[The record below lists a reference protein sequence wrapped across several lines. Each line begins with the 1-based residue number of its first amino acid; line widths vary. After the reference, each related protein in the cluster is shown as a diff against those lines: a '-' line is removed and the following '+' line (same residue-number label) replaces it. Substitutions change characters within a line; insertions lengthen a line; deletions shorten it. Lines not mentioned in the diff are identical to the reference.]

1 VATAL
6 SVLQSV
12 ALEINLPKPASVTDG
27 GQDLAGRGFQLLKT
41 AGRRLA
47 KKDWPELVYEY
58 EFTLIKDQPYYD
70 MPDDY
75 GRLVQGTGWD
85 RVESRPL
92 TTLNAQQ
99 WQEWKS
105 GLVQAEVWKQ
115 YRVKGVE
122 GARKIFINPT
132 PSTTGNTFELVDG
145 VEVPVG
151 MVVEYYS
158 THWCESSTGVGKATP
173 TAGTDVIRIPSEQLE
188 AELKWRW
195 LRSLS
200 RPFADEKIEAEALC
214 EQLLAQSGIPETLDA
229 GLTTRGLSHPN
240 IPETNVGLS

>member
-1 VATAL
+1 
-6 SVLQSV
+6 
-12 ALEINLPKPASVTDG
+12 
-27 GQDLAGRGFQLLKT
+27 
-41 AGRRLA
+41 
-47 KKDWPELVYEY
+47 
-58 EFTLIKDQPYYD
+58 

-75 GRLVQGTGWD
+75 DRLIIGTGWD

-92 TTLNAQQ
+92 TPLNAQQ

-115 YRVKGVE
+115 YRVKAVD

-132 PSTTGNTFELVDG
+132 PSVTGNDFELRNG
-145 VEVPVG
+145 VQVPVG

-158 THWCESSTGVGKATP
+158 SHWCQSTGGVGKAIP
-173 TAGTDVIRIPSEQLE
+173 TLGTDVIRIPDDMIE
-188 AELKWRW
+188 AELKWRL

-200 RPFADEKIEAEALC
+200 RPFADEKIEAETLC